1 MKKIKKTLTLLL
13 ALCVLCFSGCSI
25 MDNMEEGML
34 QAVNITEKFCDAIVK
49 NDLSTAK
56 NYLHQNSTPSAQN
69 LANYIF
75 QLEKT
80 YNIDFSDGISFKQRV
95 AFEISYY
102 NSNYGG
108 SVYSNTYK
116 TTVGKTEIYLLFVV
130 VKIDNVYTLHEFGV
144 ADFFTT
150 YA

>member
-1 MKKIKKTLTLLL
+1 MKKIKKGLALLL
-13 ALCVLCFSGCSI
+13 ALCVICFSGCSI
-25 MDNMEEGML
+25 MDDMKEGML
-34 QAVNITEKFCDAIVK
+34 QAVTVTEKFCDAIVN

-56 NYLHQNSTPSAQN
+56 KYLHQNSTPSAEN
-69 LANYIF
+69 LTNYIF

-95 AFEISYY
+95 SFEVSYY

-116 TTVGKTEIYLLFVV
+116 TTVGETEIYLVFIV
-130 VKIDNVYTLHEFGV
+130 VKVDDVYTLHEFGV
-144 ADFFTT
+144 EDFFAT